1 MRILIV
7 LHSHQ
12 QLEQCETTLVS
23 KQYLIVILI
32 CIPLITTEVE
42 HLLMCLSAISIASL
56 VKCLSEYFPNI
67 IYTVLLLSCKNCF
80 FFFISLWKYE
90 NSAD

>member
-12 QLEQCETTLVS
+12 QLEQFETTLVS

-32 CIPLITTEVE
+32 CMPLMTIEVE
-42 HLLMCLSAISIASL
+42 HLLMCLSAIGIASL
-56 VKCLSEYFPNI
+56 VKYLSEYFPNI
-67 IYTVLLLSCKNCF
+67 IYTVLLMSCKNCF
-80 FFFISLWKYE
+80 FFLIFLATSP
-90 NSAD
+90 